1 LCLLTTR
8 ISNRVVKLFFI
19 SRPKEVRT
27 HVHRRTKKKK
37 RRKGNSG
44 KETEGKKQSGR
55 NRGRTEEKTENEI
68 IGGRDRGGE
77 IRWERPRV

>member
-8 ISNRVVKLFFI
+8 ISNRVVKLFSI

-27 HVHRRTKKKK
+27 YVHRRTKEKKH
-37 RRKGNSG
+37 RRGNGG
-44 KETEGKKQSGR
+44 KETEGKKQSRR
-55 NRGRTEEKTENEI
+55 NRGRTDKMENEI
-68 IGGRDRGGE
+68 IGGRDREGE